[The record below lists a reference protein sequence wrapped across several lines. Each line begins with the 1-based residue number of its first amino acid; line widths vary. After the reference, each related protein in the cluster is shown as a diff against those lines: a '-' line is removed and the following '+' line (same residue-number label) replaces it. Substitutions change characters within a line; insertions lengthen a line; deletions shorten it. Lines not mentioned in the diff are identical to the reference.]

1 MNTTVQIQFPNLLNR
16 GKEWDV
22 REEIYK
28 NSQKKVF
35 ILSETKK
42 ATLKSEKVQ
51 ICMSKFDQSKIL

>member
-28 NSQKKVF
+28 NRLLKRLAVADSIKMFSVLLSQG
-35 ILSETKK
+35 
-42 ATLKSEKVQ
+42 
-51 ICMSKFDQSKIL
+51 KIGCTIIGTE